1 MKKIFFF
8 LALVII
14 MISCD
19 NETPNYVKLAHKI
32 TNKVA
37 KKLEKEKGLVLIGTG
52 GGMMDDIKLMYM
64 GFQYFKEVDLDTARK
79 LLVYCIDEYL
89 SAINSDEKVRPYLHN
104 YPFTAKNIEIN
115 IWIYTPDKK
124 TPFGK
129 ICCISAIEGAL
140 LLYYIKPSENQPIET
155 ICEETYEEALKIV
168 KSNDKQRS

>member
-19 NETPNYVKLAHKI
+19 NETPNYIKLAHKI
-32 TNKVA
+32 INQEA

-52 GGMMDDIKLMYM
+52 GRMMDDIEEMYM

-79 LLVYCIDEYL
+79 LLVYCIEKYL

-104 YPFTAKNIEIN
+104 YPSTVKNVEIG
-115 IWIYTPDKK
+115 IWFYKPDR
-124 TPFGK
+124 TNLSWGK
-129 ICCISAIEGAL
+129 IYYVSAINGVL
-140 LLYYIKPSENQPIET
+140 SYYIKPSKNQSREA

-168 KSNDKQRS
+168 KSNDKQSS